1 MLKVYLQRYLGKKV
15 DTVNRNVS
23 FDVQA
28 QLSVTETRIKGYS
41 TSRIGLVFFLL
52 QRYRYFMQ
60 QSCCYSVLFPVNS
73 FGNLLL
79 YDFEFIYDSKG
90 ENNNKKRG
98 ICISLSGKKMESI
111 NFKKDFQPKGEGK
124 LTLGKLSTGFWSLFG
139 GFLQKFSL
147 YYIRNKWILSIEIIH
162 LMSKL
167 N

>member
-41 TSRIGLVFFLL
+41 TSRIRLVFFLL
-52 QRYRYFMQ
+52 QRYCYFMQ
-60 QSCCYSVLFPVNS
+60 QSCCNSVLFPVNS

-79 YDFEFIYDSKG
+79 YDFEFINDGKG
-90 ENNNKKRG
+90 EKNNKKRG
-98 ICISLSGKKMESI
+98 ICLSLSSKKMESI

-139 GFLQKFSL
+139 GFLTKIQFVL
-147 YYIRNKWILSIEIIH
+147 F
-162 LMSKL
+162 SKL
-167 N
+167 VDTVNRNNSFDVQA

>member
-1 MLKVYLQRYLGKKV
+1 M

-28 QLSVTETRIKGYS
+28 QLSVTETRIKWYS

-60 QSCCYSVLFPVNS
+60 QSCCNSVLFPANS

-79 YDFEFIYDSKG
+79 YDFEFIYDGKG

-98 ICISLSGKKMESI
+98 ICLSLSSKKMESI
-111 NFKKDFQPKGEGK
+111 NFKKDFQPKEEGK
-124 LTLGKLSTGFWSLFG
+124 LTLRKVSTRF
-139 GFLQKFSL
+139 
-147 YYIRNKWILSIEIIH
+147 WILVERSTSWMIDFW
-162 LMSKL
+162 LVFYRGSLSKYVL
-167 N
+167 KAGIWF